1 MVTDFYKK
9 VYVNPKLAQFGQ
21 FNDTPVGAVAGRIE
35 ENKETKLLTQ
45 VGTSAKYPRGRAY
58 GSYPG

>member
-45 VGTSAKYPRGRAY
+45 VGTSAKYPRG
-58 GSYPG
+58 